1 MAKIS
6 LMILNNLKSTSKDK
20 MEKAFNIIYNEYSYL
35 VYYVALKI
43 VKDKSLAEEITNET
57 FLNFFLNKDKIDSCK
72 NIKYYLVTTS
82 KNLAINN
89 YKYQERLVEFSTDI
103 VAENKTYDHFKDYID
118 RFKDFLDEQE
128 IDLIVLHLLYDYS
141 FKEIANQYNVSINV
155 ISSKYR
161 RVIKKVKQYYK
172 GD

>member
-6 LMILNNLKSTSKDK
+6 SIILNNLKSTSKEK
-20 MEKAFNIIYNEYSYL
+20 MENAFNIIYKEYSYL

-43 VKDKSLAEEITNET
+43 VKDNSLAEDITNET
-57 FLNFFLNKDKIDSCK
+57 FLNFYVNKDQIDSAK

-89 YKYQERLVEFSTDI
+89 YKYQNRLVEFSTDI
-103 VAENKTYDHFKDYID
+103 VSEEKPYDHFMDYVNK
-118 RFKDFLDEQE
+118 FKDFLDEYE
-128 IDLIVLHLLYDYS
+128 IDLVVLHLLYDYS
-141 FKEIANQYNVSINV
+141 FKEIAKQYNVSTSV

-161 RVIKKVKQYYK
+161 RTIKKVKQYYK
-172 GD
+172 GE